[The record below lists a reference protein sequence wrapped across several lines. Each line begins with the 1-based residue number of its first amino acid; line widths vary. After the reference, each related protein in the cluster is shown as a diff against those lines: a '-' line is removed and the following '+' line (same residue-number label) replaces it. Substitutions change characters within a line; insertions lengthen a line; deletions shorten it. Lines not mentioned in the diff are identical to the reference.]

1 MSDFC
6 ELDGLIWIH
15 LEFLEQLHPRKL
27 TWNPKMEVWK
37 MIFPLKPVIFRFHVS
52 FWGCKH
58 IFFRTSFGSSSPST
72 LWLRISQENQM
83 VIRSYGSPVYRSD
96 APEFEGLRVAKNL
109 MICSAKNEE
118 IHGEIR
124 LIF

>member
-1 MSDFC
+1 
-6 ELDGLIWIH
+6 
-15 LEFLEQLHPRKL
+15 
-27 TWNPKMEVWK
+27 
-37 MIFPLKPVIFRFHVS
+37 
-52 FWGCKH
+52 
-58 IFFRTSFGSSSPST
+58 
-72 LWLRISQENQM
+72 M

-118 IHGEIR
+118 THGEIR